1 MSEIAFVYGNGES
14 RMGWD
19 INQEFEGVTTWGC
32 NAIYRD
38 GKVDNLV
45 AVDYNMQQE
54 IYESEYALDNTCW
67 FLDWNIQ
74 PKEFTQPLTWAP
86 KGQVD
91 LLRTGFPKEL
101 IFETRR
107 RPYNKKTGRY
117 EKSNRC
123 VVQGKNP
130 NDAAV
135 KLKQAIEHNPDKD
148 PKELEVKLTKNCG
161 LYICWLANEDKV
173 KDIEVF
179 KGRGSGAT
187 AMYLACHEG
196 AKTVF
201 MFGFD
206 TENYYYAKGFDCI
219 VWRKQYRSVFNEF
232 EDTTFYWVCKDIDN
246 QIGKD
251 VFEQHSNV
259 KFITYEE
266 LNNNIR

>member
-1 MSEIAFVYGNGES
+1 MWV
-14 RMGWD
+14 
-19 INQEFEGVTTWGC
+19 VH
-32 NAIYRD
+32 
-38 GKVDNLV
+38 
-45 AVDYNMQQE
+45 
-54 IYESEYALDNTCW
+54 
-67 FLDWNIQ
+67 
-74 PKEFTQPLTWAP
+74 
-86 KGQVD
+86 
-91 LLRTGFPKEL
+91 LL
-101 IFETRR
+101 
-107 RPYNKKTGRY
+107 
-117 EKSNRC
+117 
-123 VVQGKNP
+123 
-130 NDAAV
+130 
-135 KLKQAIEHNPDKD
+135 
-148 PKELEVKLTKNCG
+148 
-161 LYICWLANEDKV
+161 LANEDKV

-206 TENYYYAKGFDCI
+206 MMEEGDKYIGVYKNTENYYYAKGFDCI

-232 EDTTFYWVCKDIDN
+232 EDTTFYWVCRDIDN